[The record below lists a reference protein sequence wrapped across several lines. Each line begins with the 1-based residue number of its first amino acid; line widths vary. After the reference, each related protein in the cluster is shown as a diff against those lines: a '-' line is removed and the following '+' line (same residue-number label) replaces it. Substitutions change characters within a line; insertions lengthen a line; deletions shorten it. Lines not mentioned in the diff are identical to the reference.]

1 VPSDVVVTSSSPA
14 RTYPIPREVVEQA
27 LQGVRWARA
36 YGTDVPEVH
45 QYSAALLAA
54 GGPVDVVELNRLN
67 RMFAAASA
75 LGTGWQ
81 PGDDGYPCRELILSS
96 LAGGEQARE
105 WTERVLSGIEE
116 EQRRSHAG
124 LLSTIGYDHD
134 HRYVGICAS
143 GDPDIVTDIA
153 RTKDGAWEIWH
164 PRDGWE
170 SADFEQISTLHAVEP
185 DTEMLAEIVAAIS
198 AGDRLLLSYADPV
211 AFLPAVLATTGMPTE
226 VEGAATYALVD
237 EIDSTAVLDV
247 LRISGES
254 VSVRAGG
261 QWVDEGTTSTWLRK
275 DFPDTLVEMDEDTA
289 RNVLAQVDSIHEPT
303 FQSSD
308 IPDTIEDSDPQPAH
322 EVLDLVA
329 SIDTVFADVIESIG
343 SEDSDRDR
351 EHDRTLLASV
361 ERIHELTTLWARRDL
376 YRSSVNGHVRLDLDD
391 LPFVA
396 AGPALGGAD
405 RNRGGAERLRR
416 YWTRGKGALKIRWGT
431 KGDWRRCYRQLFK
444 YMGPRAAGYCQLRHG
459 ERTGLFTGDKL
470 HRAGVNAVRASVNIS
485 PEYRDK
491 LVEIYGESVIASANA
506 EAATGIMV
514 ALYPDPNLADAL
526 ALDGGEAAN
535 GLHVTLAYLGQLDE
549 QTEGP
554 DSLIERVT
562 DWASRI
568 DPLVGQ
574 ISGVGRFNAGP
585 GSEQPVVYA
594 SVDIPALPEAREM
607 LVGAIDGGPYFVN
620 KLHGYTPH
628 MSLAYGNVDL
638 NSLDIPTIETAFP
651 HVSIVWGETRH
662 DVPFGSAAV

>member
-75 LGTGWQ
+75 PGTGWQ

-116 EQRRSHAG
+116 EQRRSHAD
-124 LLSTIGYDHD
+124 LLASIEHGPK
-134 HRYVGICAS
+134 HRYVGLCAS

-153 RTKDGAWEIWH
+153 RTKDGTWEIWH

-170 SADFEQISTLHAVEP
+170 PADFEQISTLHAVEP

-308 IPDTIEDSDPQPAH
+308 IPDTIEDPDPQPAH

-376 YRSSVNGHVRLDLDD
+376 YRSSVNGHVRMDLDD

-470 HRAGVNAVRASVNIS
+470 HRAGVNAVRASADS
-485 PEYRDK
+485 E
-491 LVEIYGESVIASANA
+491 AN
-506 EAATGIMV
+506 TGIMV

-526 ALDGGEAAN
+526 ALDGGEKPDE
-535 GLHVTLAYLGQLDE
+535 LHVTLAYLGQLDE
-549 QTEGP
+549 QTETSP
-554 DSLIERVT
+554 DLLIERVT
-562 DWASRI
+562 EWARAHP
-568 DPLVGQ
+568 PLVGQ
-574 ISGVGRFNAGP
+574 VSGIGRFNAGP

-594 SVDIPALPEAREM
+594 SIDIPALPESRAMLIAALDDSPYRVAR
-607 LVGAIDGGPYFVN
+607 D
-620 KLHGYTPH
+620 HGFTPH
-628 MSLAYGNVDL
+628 MTLLYGGMDL
-638 NSLDIPTIETAFP
+638 NSLDIPTIETAFT
-651 HVSIVWGETRH
+651 HVSIMWGETRH
-662 DVPFGSAAV
+662 DVPFGPAAS